1 MGMDDRHLERTAE
14 VLCNQMSGQR
24 EQQMKFNDKWKV
36 MYMERVFTV
45 QMMQIK
51 HSLPFQ
57 HQKSIMKG
65 KQYSWWNF
73 LLKDVVNAKNKSE
86 FQGRTFTL
94 TGLTVIEYYRIYR
107 NHFLAQKA
115 PIKNIWEAETVSYI
129 PGLFEFI
136 LAGDQILDYVDQ
148 TRRAVQV
155 VHFQG
160 FVLMEFSMS

>member
-1 MGMDDRHLERTAE
+1 
-14 VLCNQMSGQR
+14 
-24 EQQMKFNDKWKV
+24 
-36 MYMERVFTV
+36 
-45 QMMQIK
+45 
-51 HSLPFQ
+51 
-57 HQKSIMKG
+57 MKG

-86 FQGRTFTL
+86 FQGRTFKL